1 MTYCPWQLIVSLLIW
16 TIEQAHFYGQF
27 FIILFSAEP
36 YICKDWK
43 ETDFC
48 GDTCNIYSTKLVNRV
63 CFPIQV
69 PLPEDV
75 LPPVLIKPG
84 KRKCDK
90 YFRCTGYSNISKI
103 NPITR
108 INKTFCFQFENS
120 AIIVA
125 GEPGRWSDWS
135 ECRGNCSLNGN
146 FGVKERSRKIKNYNA
161 DDKWEPQTVDCQ
173 LSCPIGEL

>member
-69 PLPEDV
+69 SLPEDV

-90 YFRCTGYSNISKI
+90 YFRCTGYSNI

-108 INKTFCFQFENS
+108 IIKAFFFNLKTVLLLLQENQGDVLIGLS
-120 AIIVA
+120 AKAIAVST
-125 GEPGRWSDWS
+125 ETL
-135 ECRGNCSLNGN
+135 E
-146 FGVKERSRKIKNYNA
+146 SRKEVA
-161 DDKWEPQTVDCQ
+161 R
-173 LSCPIGEL
+173 